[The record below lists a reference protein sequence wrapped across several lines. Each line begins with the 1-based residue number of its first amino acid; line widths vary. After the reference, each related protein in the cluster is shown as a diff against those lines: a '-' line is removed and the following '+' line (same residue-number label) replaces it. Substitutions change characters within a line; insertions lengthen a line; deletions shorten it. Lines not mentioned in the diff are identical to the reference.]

1 MLTKAQVTDL
11 FKSKIHCSQIVL
23 GEVAEELGYSREEAY
38 KMANAF
44 GGGCFRGDT
53 CGAVAG
59 AMIAI
64 GLKYGNDEPG
74 NIEQDALCQRK
85 VKEFQEKFT
94 ARRSSLICRELLGY
108 DFADAKQREEAFATG
123 KVFELCPGLVLDA
136 LAILEEMFAEED

>member
-23 GEVAEELGYSREEAY
+23 GEVAEELGYGREEAY
-38 KMANAF
+38 KMANPF

-64 GLKYGNDEPG
+64 GMKYGNDEPG
-74 NIEQDALCQRK
+74 NIAQDAVCVKK
-85 VKEFQEKFT
+85 VKEFQDKFT
-94 ARRSSLICRELLGY
+94 AKRESLICRELLGY

-123 KVFELCPGLVLDA
+123 KVLELCPCLVLEA
-136 LAILEEMFAEED
+136 LAILEEMFNEED